1 MFTSLSALAI
11 SSAYRHVSVNPGS
24 ALTLST
30 YHMTLY
36 NIGSA
41 GCQETDKA
49 FETIDKAID
58 KAQQSSSQSHEIDQ
72 ITFIKQFTSLL
83 FPW

>member
-49 FETIDKAID
+49 FERQTID